1 MYNQSMLITQ
11 TNLQKLA
18 EKLWAE
24 YAETFPRLVKFDC
37 PKIIINNRFTSTGGV
52 NDSYDNRVELAGKF
66 FANNKKAM
74 LEVTL
79 PHELAHQIDFN
90 LNGWYNR
97 RKHHNSKWCE
107 IMVLIGQIPDPY
119 HYMKL

>member
-1 MYNQSMLITQ
+1 MYNQSMLMTQ

-18 EKLWAE
+18 EKLWEE
-24 YAETFPRLVKFDC
+24 YCEIFPKLVKFDC
-37 PKIIINNRFTSTGGV
+37 PTIVINNRFTSTGGM
-52 NDSYDNRVELAGKF
+52 NYSEKNRVELAGKF
-66 FANNKKAM
+66 FANNAKVM
-74 LEVTL
+74 CEVTL

-107 IMVLIGQIPDPY
+107 IMALIGQIPDPY